1 MADAE
6 IDITREQ
13 CPMTFVRVKLQL
25 EAMEPGQQLRI
36 HLRSGESLASISRAL
51 KLEGYAL
58 DPPQMD
64 GELCWLVVEKPH
76 L

>member
-25 EAMEPGQQLRI
+25 ESMAPGQRLRI
-36 HLRSGESLASISRAL
+36 HLRSGESLSSISRAL
-51 KLEGYAL
+51 KGEGYGL
-58 DPPQMD
+58 DEPEMD
-64 GELCWLVVEKPH
+64 GALCWLEVEKPE